1 MSQRDELLLELG
13 AWGYLSLVPYIYTL
27 LCMALS
33 TIPANEALRMRS
45 MMGRWAPTFVRA
57 RFRGRFM
64 LRCDMM
70 YHLVFTL
77 GCIVVVPST
86 LVGLVMLVVHMSV
99 YAVCNGQT
107 KPRR

>member
-1 MSQRDELLLELG
+1 MSTREELLLALG
-13 AWGYLSLVPYIYTL
+13 AWGYLSLVPYFYIQ

-33 TIPANEALRMRS
+33 LIPAARAVRMRAE
-45 MMGRWAPTFVRA
+45 MGRFAAPFSRA
-57 RFRGRFM
+57 RIRGRFM

-77 GCIVVVPST
+77 GCIVVVPSM
-86 LVGLVMLVVHMSV
+86 LVGVAMLVAHMAIYTACSG
-99 YAVCNGQT
+99 YS